1 MGNKVTTFT
10 DQQLECY
17 QDCTYFTRKEIIT
30 VFKRFRDLDPNKIPK
45 IMADED
51 CHNIRVSQD
60 KLERMPDLKEN
71 PLKERI
77 CKVFSSDGS
86 GNMTFDDFLNMCSL
100 FNEQCPRNTKIHY
113 AFQIY
118 DYDGDGFIGM
128 DDLKKTLV
136 SLTKS
141 RLSQDEVEI
150 VCSKV
155 MDEADH
161 DNDGQISFLEF
172 KHVVSRSPDF
182 MR

>member
-1 MGNKVTTFT
+1 MGNKITTFT
-10 DQQLECY
+10 DQQLECF

-30 VFKRFRDLDPNKIPK
+30 LFKRFRDLDPNKIPK
-45 IMADED
+45 IMSEED
-51 CHNIRVSQD
+51 CHGLRIPQD
-60 KLERMPDLKEN
+60 KLEKMPDLKEN
-71 PLKERI
+71 PLKDRI

-86 GNMTFDDFLNMCSL
+86 GNLTFDDFLNMCSS
-100 FNEQCPRNTKIHY
+100 FNEQCPRQTKMHY

-118 DYDGDGFIGM
+118 DYDADGFIGM
-128 DDLKKTLV
+128 NDLKKTLV
-136 SLTKS
+136 SLTKN
-141 RLSQDEVEI
+141 RLTQDEVDI

-161 DNDGQISFLEF
+161 DNDGQISISEF